1 MNYMKQELLK
11 KNWMKIKIQGISKSC
26 QRKLNQWYIYLLMKL
41 YKKCNDRNKQKI
53 DEFYEMEK
61 EQK

>member
-1 MNYMKQELLK
+1 
-11 KNWMKIKIQGISKSC
+11 MKIKIQGISKSC